1 MLSKKGNEIKSAN
14 DLSLYLLEYGKI
26 SLVPG
31 EDFGAP
37 NCIRLSYAASEKD
50 LIEAIKR
57 LSSSLNKLT

>member
-1 MLSKKGNEIKSAN
+1 MDTDESIQMNN
-14 DLSLYLLEYGKI
+14 LLFKLKDGKI

-50 LIEAIKR
+50 LIEAVKR
-57 LSSSLNKLT
+57 LSTSLNKLT